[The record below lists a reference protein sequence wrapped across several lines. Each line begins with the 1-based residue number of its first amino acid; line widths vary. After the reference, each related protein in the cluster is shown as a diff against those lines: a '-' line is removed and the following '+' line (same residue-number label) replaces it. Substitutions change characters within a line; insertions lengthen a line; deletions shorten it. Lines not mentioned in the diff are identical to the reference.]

1 MDARHPTCRADCR
14 QQMIDAPNRDAGRQE
29 AKRHMLSSTIEHRN
43 EGFFHGVSVPTMRQR
58 SLRVRRG
65 CGPSQPGPRR
75 WALVQVWDGAVLAS
89 FDHETGAREAM
100 TGLDDDEV
108 VVLCVGT

>member
-1 MDARHPTCRADCR
+1 MRGTRPDAQTAASKRSTR
-14 QQMIDAPNRDAGRQE
+14 QTATRGGEE
-29 AKRHMLSSTIEHRN
+29 AKRLVLSTTIERRN
-43 EGFFHGVSVPTMRQR
+43 EGCFHGVSASTTRQR
-58 SLRVRRG
+58 SLNVRSG
-65 CGPSQPGPRR
+65 CIPSQPGPRR
-75 WALVQVWDGAVLAS
+75 WALVQVWDGAELAS

>member
-1 MDARHPTCRADCR
+1 MHST
-14 QQMIDAPNRDAGRQE
+14 
-29 AKRHMLSSTIEHRN
+29 TIEHRN
-43 EGFFHGVSVPTMRQR
+43 KGFVHRISASTTRQR
-58 SLRVRRG
+58 SLNVRGG

-75 WALVQVWDGAVLAS
+75 WALVQVCDGAVLAS

>member
-1 MDARHPTCRADCR
+1 MH
-14 QQMIDAPNRDAGRQE
+14 
-29 AKRHMLSSTIEHRN
+29 SSTIERRN
-43 EGFFHGVSVPTMRQR
+43 EGRFHGVSASTTRQR
-58 SLRVRRG
+58 SLNLRG
-65 CGPSQPGPRR
+65 GCVPSQPKPRR

-89 FDHETGAREAM
+89 FNHETSAREAM